1 MGRSRKSSALRAQ
14 KYYEMKDE
22 ARELKISVPE
32 MKTIVEER
40 ERRKREEEEALRIER
55 NTRDERRRAEKRKRQ
70 EEERL
75 VYYELDEYGR
85 PVGALRI
92 RREFITEPQL
102 ESQQQLPPLEPIEPE
117 PDMVSYASNGRS
129 SIRIVR
135 RKKKEETVQ
144 VTINNDTNSQPKRS
158 RVLGVS
164 EDGVEIIDGRASPND
179 RYVLRVISGLPKR
192 VIRTEE
198 KPKNETTEKLLLVSS
213 GGIRTK
219 IIPLER
225 AEEMSKEEQEAN
237 MVHYLTEVVGS
248 RTVKA
253 YFGPEPSRLNVEN
266 EPSESPL
273 PDLDLQISPS
283 PPIPSSPVQPLS
295 TPPPLIAPPTP
306 SNQTPRVTMNDFVDE
321 FLKEL
326 DIHPPPDDEF

>member
-1 MGRSRKSSALRAQ
+1 MGRSKKSSALRAQ
-14 KYYEMKDE
+14 RYYEMRDE

-32 MKTIVEER
+32 MKMIVEER

-55 NTRDERRRAEKRKRQ
+55 STRDERRRAEKRKRQ

-85 PVGALRI
+85 QVGALRI
-92 RREFITEPQL
+92 RREFIIEPQP

-144 VTINNDTNSQPKRS
+144 VTINNNTNNQSKRS
-158 RVLGVS
+158 RVLGMS

-179 RYVLRVISGLPKR
+179 RYVLKTISGVPER
-192 VIRTEE
+192 VIRKEE

-219 IIPLER
+219 IIPLEK
-225 AEEMSKEEQEAN
+225 AEEMSKEEQEAD

-253 YFGPEPSRLNVEN
+253 YFGPEPSRLN
-266 EPSESPL
+266 EPAESPL

-283 PPIPSSPVQPLS
+283 PPIPSSPEQSLS
-295 TPPPLIAPPTP
+295 TPPPLITPPTPPP
-306 SNQTPRVTMNDFVDE
+306 SNQTPRVTIDDFVDE